1 MQEDVFKVVDSIKF
15 ELLSPKV
22 VEKMA
27 NVKVVTPE
35 LYDKEGY
42 PVDGGL
48 MDTRMGVISPG
59 LRCRTCGGRSR
70 QCMGHF
76 GHIELARPVLH
87 IKFIKYIKSFL
98 RNTCKSCGRVLLS
111 KNEIESARN
120 LYERSERL
128 EGPMLARKKLSK
140 YVKKLGR
147 RKDNCPHCGDKVL
160 KINLDRPYHFKE
172 NKRKL
177 NPIEIRARLEKI
189 PDEDLFLF
197 GFDSASSRPEWM
209 VLSILP
215 VPPVT
220 ARPSITLETG
230 EKSEDDLT
238 HKMGEI
244 VRINQR
250 LFENINAG
258 APEVIVDDLWD
269 LLQFHVSTY
278 YDNTKSQLPV
288 SKLRGGNLAVKS
300 LIERLKSKSGRIR
313 LNLLGK
319 RVDFSSRSVISPDPM
334 LSLNEVGVP
343 KEIAMNLTVPEYVT
357 EWNTERIKT
366 FIMNGNEKYPGA
378 NYIKRPDGRRL
389 RINSETK
396 EQIIEEIQPGY
407 IVERHLMDGDISIF
421 NRQPSLHKHSMMAL
435 YIKVLEENT
444 FKLNP
449 AICFPYNADFDGDE
463 MNLHMPQT
471 IEAQSEARM
480 LMDVNKLLVTPKNG
494 EVIIGLDED
503 PISGCYY
510 LTKFLKMSKKE
521 AIDLLMS
528 CGVTD
533 FSNLEEKEVYTGK
546 DVMAAIFPNDL
557 NFETADGS
565 FKIVDGKLVKGVL
578 DSSLVGAG
586 SGTLI
591 RKLSTEYDDDKAGR
605 IIEYI
610 FRIGLKALTKFGFTI
625 SLKDM
630 DVSDEVKNEIESIWE
645 KADKKANG
653 LIDDYKQ
660 GKVRSMPGKSVE
672 ETFDE
677 KIQVILDQART
688 DIGDVIAEN
697 TDEKRSIIMMFDS
710 GARGNILNLAQIA
723 GSVGQQALR
732 GSRINYGY
740 KDRSLSCYKR
750 GELSPESRGYI
761 KSNFRNGMKPEE
773 LFFASITGRDGLM
786 DMGLRTPKSGYL
798 YRRLSSTMQDFHL
811 DYDETVRDGSKD
823 IIQFKYGT
831 DGLDVSKTDQG
842 KLNVKSIIRDV
853 LSQEG

>member
-1 MQEDVFKVVDSIKF
+1 MQEDVVKVVDSIKF
-15 ELLSPKV
+15 ELLSPKI
-22 VEKMA
+22 VEKMST
-27 NVKVVTPE
+27 VKVVTPE

-59 LRCRTCGGRSR
+59 LRCRSCGGRSK
-70 QCMGHF
+70 QCSGHF
-76 GHIELARPVLH
+76 GYIELARPVLH

-98 RNTCKSCGRVLLS
+98 RNTCKNCGRVLLS
-111 KNEIESARN
+111 DKQIESARE
-120 LYERSERL
+120 LYNTSEKL

-140 YVKKLGR
+140 NIKRKAR
-147 RKDNCPHCGDKVL
+147 RKDNCPHCGDEVKKV
-160 KINLDRPYHFKE
+160 KLDRPYNFKE

-177 NPIEIRARLEKI
+177 NPIEIRSRLEKI
-189 PDEDLFLF
+189 PDKDLFLF
-197 GFDSASSRPEWM
+197 GFDSSSSRPEWM
-209 VLSILP
+209 VLTILP

-220 ARPSITLETG
+220 ARPSITLESG

-238 HKMGEI
+238 HKLGEI

-278 YDNTKSQLPV
+278 FDNTKSQLPV

-334 LSLNEVGVP
+334 LKINEVGVP
-343 KEIAMNLTVPEYVT
+343 LEIARNLSVPEYVT
-357 EWNTERIKT
+357 EWNVDRIKE
-366 FIMNGNEKYPGA
+366 FIVNGSDNYPGA
-378 NYIKRPDGRRL
+378 NYVRRPDGRRL

-396 EQIIEEIQPGY
+396 EQIIEELQPGY

-449 AICFPYNADFDGDE
+449 AICYPFNADFDGDE
-463 MNLHMPQT
+463 MNLHVPQT
-471 IEAQSEARM
+471 IESQTEARM

-494 EVIIGLDED
+494 EVVIGLDED
-503 PISGCYY
+503 PISGVYY
-510 LTKFLKMSKKE
+510 LTKFLKMSRKE
-521 AIDLLMS
+521 AVDLLLSSGVIDLS
-528 CGVTD
+528 T
-533 FSNLEEKEVYTGK
+533 LEEKEVYDGK
-546 DVMAAIFPNDL
+546 DVISAIFPADL
-557 NFETADGS
+557 NFETEDGN
-565 FKIVDGKLVKGVL
+565 FKIVDGKITKGVL
-578 DSSLVGAG
+578 DDSLVGAG

-591 RKLSTEYDDDKAGR
+591 RKLSTEYDDKKAGEM
-605 IIEYI
+605 IEKI
-610 FRIGLKALTKFGFTI
+610 FRVGLKTLTKFGFSI
-625 SLKDM
+625 SLRDM
-630 DVSDEVKNEIESIWE
+630 DVSDEVKEKIESIWN
-645 KADKKANG
+645 KADKEAND
-653 LIDDYKQ
+653 LIKKYKN
-660 GKVRSMPGKSVE
+660 GEVRSMPGKTTQ

-688 DIGDVIAEN
+688 DIGDVIADN
-697 TDEKRSIIMMFDS
+697 TEEDRSIIVMFES
-710 GARGNILNLAQIA
+710 GARGNLLNLAQIA
-723 GSVGQQALR
+723 GAVGQQSLR

-740 KDRSLSCYKR
+740 KDRSLSCFKR

-761 KSNFRNGMKPEE
+761 KSNFRKGMKPEE

-786 DMGLRTPKSGYL
+786 DTGLRTPKSGYL

-811 DYDETVRDGSKD
+811 RYDETVRDGSGG

-831 DGLDVSKTDQG
+831 DGLDVSRTDQG
-842 KLNVKSIIRDV
+842 ELNVQSIIRDV
-853 LSQEG
+853 ISSED